1 MSEPGVG
8 AIKQKSADVNNKQ
21 LALRKLK

>member
-8 AIKQKSADVNNKQ
+8 AIKQKSADVYNKQ